1 MPRLHHRG
9 PYTLKS
15 CTRSQPNVQ
24 NIRADRRFDSLV
36 KKQEVEHQHI
46 ISCHNKEMQTL
57 RDTLLSASQKYESL
71 MGKCDQDLKEY
82 KTYSACQMG
91 TLKVKVESQ
100 ESLMA
105 EHRKII
111 EDVQKQLQD
120 FHVIYSSKAETE
132 KLKKD
137 VSSLVK
143 DVGNNHLICLQDLQ
157 RELKSL
163 LNLLKDDVIK
173 NKFET
178 ETKFASLIEQIEE
191 NFHVTKLDK
200 EGVLKEVRIYEKTIF
215 IIEKKIENIYT
226 LIERINKRGEAC
238 HKPE

>member
-1 MPRLHHRG
+1 
-9 PYTLKS
+9 
-15 CTRSQPNVQ
+15 
-24 NIRADRRFDSLV
+24 
-36 KKQEVEHQHI
+36 
-46 ISCHNKEMQTL
+46 
-57 RDTLLSASQKYESL
+57 
-71 MGKCDQDLKEY
+71 
-82 KTYSACQMG
+82 
-91 TLKVKVESQ
+91 
-100 ESLMA
+100 MA